1 LDSLKQLKSQLQVT
15 QSRLDRAAAIIT
27 AMQSSKFWQLRAK
40 WFQLKQKLGLPT
52 EPEIAFDLTVPAIAA
67 TDSYTLWT
75 ERNLPRPLD
84 LQRLTEVIDLF
95 PYKPLLSV
103 VVPVYN
109 PPETYL
115 SEAIES
121 VLNQIYPHWEL
132 CLADDASDRPE
143 VKRVL
148 QKYTEADRRIKVVFR
163 TENGHIVQASNS
175 AFAQATGEFI
185 VTLDHDDLLTPDA
198 LYEIAL
204 LLNKRP
210 DTDIIYSD
218 SDVISW
224 DQAIGEYRPCNPAFK
239 PDWCP
244 DTFLSVMYTCH
255 LSCYRRTLVEQ
266 VGAYRT
272 GFEGSQDYD
281 LMLRLTEKTDR
292 IGHIPKILYHWRAH
306 ADSVASL
313 EQDVKSYAYLA
324 AEKALAE
331 ALERRGEPGKVTVV
345 PNILGRYIIRYEI
358 TDYRPVSI
366 IVTMPNPALQ
376 NPLGQD
382 QNLDRCLSAIFAKTS
397 YPNYHVTLVSSQ
409 STPLIQKWVT
419 REPDRLTHILVEP
432 SFNQAE
438 ARNYAVT
445 QSEAAY
451 LLFLNDQLEVMTPD
465 WIQALV
471 EQVQRPSIGAAGA
484 LLLYPDRSIHHAG
497 VVLGVDG
504 IAANSHQNFPPDAL
518 GWGGWI
524 QIVNNYSAVSGDCL
538 LCRRQVFEQSGGFH
552 PSLALHHSEV
562 DLCLKFVQQGYR
574 NVYLPHVVLTYY
586 PASTPALE
594 NESEL
599 ALVTHYMQK
608 TWPQFLESDP
618 CYNPN
623 LSRSRA
629 DFSIGW

>member
-40 WFQLKQKLGLPT
+40 WFHLKQKLGLPT
-52 EPEIAFDLTVPAIAA
+52 EPEIALDFTVPTIAA

-75 ERNLPRPLD
+75 ERNFPRPLD
-84 LQRLTEVIDLF
+84 LQRLKEVIDLF
-95 PYKPLLSV
+95 PFKPLLSV

-109 PPETYL
+109 PPEAYL

-132 CLADDASDRPE
+132 CLADDASDHPE

-148 QKYTEADRRIKVVFR
+148 QKYAEADSRIKVVFR
-163 TENGHIVQASNS
+163 SENGHIVQASNS
-175 AFAQATGEFI
+175 ALAQATGEFI
-185 VTLDHDDLLTPDA
+185 ITLDHDDLLTPDA

-210 DTDIIYSD
+210 DADIIYSD

-224 DQAIGEYRPCNPAFK
+224 DQTTGEYHPCNPAFK

-255 LSCYRRTLVEQ
+255 LGCYRRTLVEQ
-266 VGAYRT
+266 MGGYRT

-292 IGHIPKILYHWRAH
+292 VCHIPKILYHWRAH

-313 EQDVKSYAYLA
+313 DQDVKSYAYLA
-324 AEKALAE
+324 AEKALSE
-331 ALERRGEPGKVTVV
+331 ALERRGEPGEVTVV

-366 IVTMPNPALQ
+366 IVTIPNQALQ
-376 NPLGQD
+376 NPPGQD
-382 QNLDRCLSAIFAKTS
+382 QSLERCLSSIFAKTS

-409 STPLIQKWVT
+409 STPLTQKWVT
-419 REPDRLTHILVEP
+419 KEPDRLTHLLVDP
-432 SFNQAE
+432 AFNEAE

-445 QSEAAY
+445 QSDAAY
-451 LLFLNDQLEVMTPD
+451 LLFLNCQLEVMTPD

-471 EQVQRPSIGAAGA
+471 EQVQRPSIGAAGG

-497 VVLGVDG
+497 IVVGVDG
-504 IAANSHQNFPPDAL
+504 IAANSHQNFPPDDL

-524 QIVNNYSAVSGDCL
+524 RIVNNYSAVSGDCL
-538 LCRRQVFEQSGGFH
+538 LCRRQVFEQSGGFN
-552 PSLALHHSEV
+552 PSLTLQYSDV

-586 PASTPALE
+586 PSSNPGA
-594 NESEL
+594 ESEAEL
-599 ALVTHYMQK
+599 ALATEYMQK
-608 TWPQFLESDP
+608 TWTQFLEADP

-623 LSRSRA
+623 LSRSCA